1 MLKKMSMSVL
11 TAVCFIAF
19 SFPAQSSAQ
28 AKTYT
33 VQEGDSFY
41 TIAKQIGVSADQLQA
56 MNDRANS
63 EEVYPGEVLKLPV
76 VPSASEK
83 DLLNRLVE
91 AEAKGESYA
100 GKVAVATVVLNRV
113 ESDRFPDSIYNVI
126 HDGYQFS
133 PVLNGSIN
141 EPASQESK
149 DAVEEAV
156 NYQGYDRDSIFF
168 YNPDKAESSYL
179 SSQEETTVI
188 GNHVFLK

>member
-11 TAVCFIAF
+11 TAVCLIAF